1 MYLSRAARRGRLVA
15 AVSGLLLLLTGCSAA
30 QKPTTGETSQQVP
43 QQGLPNSHVHGLS
56 VDGETGKPLLAT
68 HDGLFDLSANPAV
81 RIGPGHDLMG
91 FAAGPDHGTLYA
103 SGHPEKGSTLPD
115 PLGLMRSTDGGA
127 TWEPLSRQGASDFHA
142 LTTTASGI
150 VAFDD
155 ALRVSADGKSWQ
167 KVAASFVPAALA
179 GSPDSDVVLATTAE
193 GLQRSVDGGRTW
205 TLNRAAPV
213 LRFVAFVGDNGVV
226 GVEPGGAVHQSPD
239 GGGSWVPR
247 GILPG
252 EVYAID
258 AAAGSGGTVRV
269 WAATSAGLLES
280 GDGGVTFRPHSPS

>member
-1 MYLSRAARRGRLVA
+1 MYPSHAARRGRLIA
-15 AVSGLLLLLTGCSAA
+15 AVSGLVLFLTGCSAA
-30 QKPTTGETSQQVP
+30 QQPTGGGASQQAP

-56 VDGETGKPLLAT
+56 VNGETGKPLLAT

-91 FAAGPDHGTLYA
+91 FTAGPDQGTLYA

-142 LTTTASGI
+142 LTTTASGF

-155 ALRVSADGKSWQ
+155 ALRVSSDGKSWQ

-179 GSPDSDVVLATTAE
+179 GSPDSNVVLGTTAE
-193 GLQRSVDGGRTW
+193 GLQRSADGGRTW

-213 LRFVAFVGDNGVV
+213 LRFVAFVGDNDVI
-226 GVEPGGAVHQSPD
+226 GVEPGGAVHQSRD
-239 GGGSWVPR
+239 GGSSWVPR
-247 GILPG
+247 GTLPG

-258 AAAGSGGTVRV
+258 ASSGSGGSVRV
-269 WAATSAGLLES
+269 WAATSGGLLES
-280 GDGGVTFRPHSPS
+280 EDAGVTFRPHSPS